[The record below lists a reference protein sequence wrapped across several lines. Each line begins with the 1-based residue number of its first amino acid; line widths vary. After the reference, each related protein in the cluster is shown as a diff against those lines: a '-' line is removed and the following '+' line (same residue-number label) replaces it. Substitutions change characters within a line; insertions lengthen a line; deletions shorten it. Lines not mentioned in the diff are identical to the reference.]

1 VFYRCTYIL
10 PHPLRHLQ
18 ANLSPMGNS
27 PSNLLQA
34 TNHAEGSNQR
44 YRVLASGSQEN
55 HAKEQAKKRA
65 GRLAS
70 GRYDQGGTSW
80 ETIRIDDTQAACASS
95 PPRSSDDG
103 LSVTQAVVWMR
114 PVKSAIGSALGGEH
128 SFIVLQLSDKSHHLI
143 EKHHD
148 GSIEFR
154 VFERRE
160 VIDLA
165 LKNATK
171 MSGYR
176 KEKTAL
182 FVRNMNGAPRE
193 SHLKEITLGEVRR
206 IAQEHE
212 GDYDVHDKNCH
223 VLTHAI
229 WNALVIDRKALK
241 HQFQPILTRFAR
253 FFGVSASIRSDA
265 QARQQTVAPAIG
277 VL

>member
-1 VFYRCTYIL
+1 MHHSDEQSHYQLDPPV
-10 PHPLRHLQ
+10 HPSLHPQ
-18 ANLSPMGNS
+18 STTCGTM
-27 PSNLLQA
+27 
-34 TNHAEGSNQR
+34 
-44 YRVLASGSQEN
+44 
-55 HAKEQAKKRA
+55 KRW
-65 GRLAS
+65 
-70 GRYDQGGTSW
+70 GTSV
-80 ETIRIDDTQAACASS
+80 
-95 PPRSSDDG
+95 
-103 LSVTQAVVWMR
+103 L
-114 PVKSAIGSALGGEH
+114 ALGGEH
-128 SFIVLQLSDKSHHLI
+128 SFVVLQLSDKSHRLI

-171 MSGYR
+171 TSSGYR

-193 SHLKEITLGEVRR
+193 SHLKEITLGEVRK
-206 IAQEHE
+206 IAQKHE
-212 GDYDVHDKNCH
+212 GEYDVHDNNCH

-241 HQFQPILTRFAR
+241 HQFQPTLTRFAR
-253 FFGVSASIRSDA
+253 WFGVGASIGSDA
-265 QARQQTVAPAIG
+265 QARQRTVAPVIG